1 MNIAESFKVAIEGIA
16 ANKVRAGLTMLGVV
30 IGVGAVIAM
39 LAIGQGARQQTM
51 SAIQSMG
58 TNVLAVMAGQMRR
71 GPVMGG
77 LGSTQN
83 LKMGDVE
90 AILKECPAVA
100 KAAPELRSGAQVKY
114 GNKNTSTTIFGTS
127 PDYPEIRNY
136 RIARGKFFND
146 SDVRSMRRVAVIG
159 PTVTYNLF
167 GQSSPINKTIRIRGI
182 SFRVIGETVAKGAG
196 GFQDPDDQI
205 FIPITTAQTRVFGV
219 DYLRSISVQV
229 KSADRMNE
237 AASQIETILRKR
249 HRLGAAS
256 ENDFMIFNQAD
267 LMETAEQASNTF
279 TMLLAGIAAV
289 SLIVGGI
296 GIMNIMLVS
305 VTERTREIG
314 IRKAVGARRRDIL
327 LQFLIESV
335 VLSLAGGIV
344 GILLGVIGAY
354 VIAHSA
360 GWPVTVSVPS
370 VILAFVFAA
379 AVGIFFGIYPAR
391 RASFLNPIEALR
403 YE

>member
-1 MNIAESFKVAIEGIA
+1 VNIAESFKVAIEGIA

>member
-1 MNIAESFKVAIEGIA
+1 VNIAESFKVAIEGIA

-100 KAAPELRSGAQVKY
+100 KAAPEFRSGAQVKY

-182 SFRVIGETVAKGAG
+182 SFRVIGETVAKGVG

-314 IRKAVGARRRDIL
+314 IRKAVGARGRDIL

>member
-1 MNIAESFKVAIEGIA
+1 VNIAESFKVAIEGIA

-39 LAIGQGARQQTM
+39 LAIGQGARAQTM

-83 LKMGDVE
+83 LKMEDLE
-90 AILKECPAVA
+90 AILKGCSAVA
-100 KAAPELRSGAQVKY
+100 KAAPELRSGAQVKA
-114 GNKNTSTTIFGTS
+114 GNKNTSTTILGTS
-127 PDYPEIRNY
+127 PDYFEIRNY
-136 RIARGKFFND
+136 RIARGKLFTD
-146 SDVRSMRRVAVIG
+146 ADVRSMRRVAIIG

-167 GQSSPINKTIRIRGI
+167 GSSSPINKTIRIRGI
-182 SFRVIGETVAKGAG
+182 SFRVIGETAAKGAG

-229 KSADRMNE
+229 KSAVQMSE
-237 AASQIETILRKR
+237 AVSQIETLLRKR

-327 LQFLIESV
+327 MQFLIESV
-335 VLSLAGGIV
+335 VLSLAGGII
-344 GILLGVIGAY
+344 GILFGVIGAQI
-354 VIAHSA
+354 IARSA
-360 GWPVTVSVPS
+360 GWPVTVSVS
-370 VILAFVFAA
+370 SIVLAFVFAA

-391 RASFLNPIEALR
+391 RASFLNPIDALR